1 MKARILVIDD
11 EESLR
16 FTFNEFLS
24 EEGYTVF
31 CAGTYHD
38 AVEIIRAEDLD
49 LVFADIILGEHTGI
63 DILKEI
69 KKRGLICPV
78 IMITGQPN
86 INTAADSV
94 RLGAFDYLP
103 KPIHQETLLRVAKI
117 ALAHNAVVQE
127 KENYRNHLEAIFRS
141 VTDAII
147 TVDNQRRVI
156 AANAAALTV
165 CGLAPKHICG
175 QRLDAI
181 ENPCLCDCRK
191 ILDMTLLDKKIVKEF
206 HIECALPNQARQML
220 AVNSSPLTDRSGRAQ
235 GAILVIRDVTR
246 LTFME
251 SELKLRHSFHNI
263 IGQSKKMR
271 EIYRLI
277 ETLADI
283 QTTVLITGESGTGK
297 ELIAKA
303 LHYSGPRADKPMVTV
318 NCATLVENLLE
329 SELFGHVKGAFTGA
343 VRDKA
348 GRFQDADS
356 GSIFLDEIGEI
367 SPLIQLKLLRVL
379 QEKEFERVGDAA
391 PIKVDVR
398 IIAATNRQLH
408 EDVKK
413 NSFREDLYYRLK
425 VVEIMLPPLIE
436 RLEDIPLLVKH
447 FCKIYNKRFQKE
459 IRGVTDDAME
469 AFMRYAWPGN
479 VRELEH
485 VIERAFVF
493 CHGEL
498 ININHIP
505 PEILAFRIPKR
516 ISVTTATA
524 ESERIMRMLEKTD
537 WNRAKSAR
545 LLGISRKTLYKKIRK
560 YNLTRENHGN

>member
-1 MKARILVIDD
+1 MKTRILVIDD
-11 EESLR
+11 EESIR

-31 CAGTYHD
+31 CAGTYQD
-38 AVEIIRAEDLD
+38 ATEIIRAEDLD

-69 KKRGLICPV
+69 KKHGQVCPV

-86 INTAADSV
+86 VDTAADSV

-117 ALAHNAVVQE
+117 ALAHKAVVEE

-147 TVDNQRRVI
+147 TVDNERRVI
-156 AANAAALTV
+156 AANAATLTV
-165 CGLAPKHICG
+165 CGLAPKDICG
-175 QRLDAI
+175 QRLEAI
-181 ENPCLCDCRK
+181 ENPCLSDCKK
-191 ILDMTLLDKKIVKEF
+191 ILDLTLLDKKIVKEF
-206 HIECALPNQARQML
+206 HIECTLPNKARQML
-220 AVNSSPLTDRSGRAQ
+220 AVNSSPLTDRSGRSQ

-251 SELKLRHSFHNI
+251 SELKQRHSFHNI
-263 IGQSKKMR
+263 IGQSNKMR

-303 LHYSGPRADKPMVTV
+303 LHYSGPRAAKPMVTV

-343 VRDKA
+343 VKDKA

-379 QEKEFERVGDAA
+379 QEKEFERVGDAT
-391 PIKVDVR
+391 PIRVDVR
-398 IIAATNRQLH
+398 IIAATNRHLQ

-413 NSFREDLYYRLK
+413 KSFREDLYYRLK
-425 VVEIMLPPLIE
+425 VVEIELPPLIE

-447 FCKIYNKRFQKE
+447 FCEVYNKRFQKE

-493 CHGEL
+493 CQEKA

-516 ISVTTATA
+516 ISLTSATA
-524 ESERIMRMLEKTD
+524 ESEMIVRMLEKTD

-545 LLGISRKTLYKKIRK
+545 LLGISRKTLYKKIHK
-560 YNLTRENHGN
+560 YNLTCENHGN